1 MFQHDRPAVSC
12 LFVPHDLGVGISMND
27 ECVFFKYELFSVSWQ
42 IMLCGYVADT
52 TKKPFNRVEMDK
64 YITIFDSLW
73 KEWNDLSKENDDC
86 PSLYKIS
93 SNFFGFP
100 VGIQETVDKYRK

>member
-1 MFQHDRPAVSC
+1 MGA
-12 LFVPHDLGVGISMND
+12 LNM
-27 ECVFFKYELFSVSWQ
+27 
-42 IMLCGYVADT
+42 
-52 TKKPFNRVEMDK
+52 
-64 YITIFDSLW
+64 ITIFDSLW